1 MSGER
6 KPWHNGLYRKL
17 APLVVAR
24 ADADPSTR
32 CLTCKLTKAE
42 HGQPW
47 QAGHV
52 IDGKVVTSI
61 VDLAAEC
68 RRCNTSKGATRGNRM
83 RVQGVTRQW

>member
-1 MSGER
+1 MAR
-6 KPWHNGLYRKL
+6 AAWHNGLYRKL

-52 IDGKVVTSI
+52 VDGKVVTSFA
-61 VDLAAEC
+61 DLAAEC
-68 RRCNTSKGATRGNRM
+68 RRCNASKGARRGNAM

>member
-1 MSGER
+1 MAAPHHS
-6 KPWHNGLYRKL
+6 GLYRKL

-24 ADADPSTR
+24 ADADLSTR

-47 QAGHV
+47 QAGHIV
-52 IDGKVVTSI
+52 DGKVVTSLA
-61 VDLAAEC
+61 DLAAEC